1 MTYLNSNQLKQYEDE
16 GFVSPINIFSKE
28 KAKEI
33 RNEIE
38 LIEKIMPEELEK
50 SGRYN
55 AHLISPLLDEVT
67 HNSKILDAV
76 ESLIGKNIL
85 VCGTTLFIK
94 NPYEKGFVSYHQD
107 AKYIGLEP
115 HNWVTAWVAITDS
128 NEKNGCM
135 RMWSGSHKDDLKDH
149 NQMFNEG
156 NLLTRGQT
164 VNNVPKEIPTM
175 MQYNTHINKES
186 MFNTPPVMSIYA
198 VNRSLN
204 WLDSI
209 GGVPEME
216 IKNRAKA
223 KKLYEEIERNSLFRC
238 PVNQDDR
245 SMMNIPFVF
254 NDNLDELHF
263 LEFCKDRG
271 LFTLKGHRSVGGFR
285 ASIYNAMPE
294 AGVDAL
300 VQAMK
305 DYESK

>member
-1 MTYLNSNQLKQYEDE
+1 MNYLSSNQLKQYKDE

-38 LIEKIMPEELEK
+38 LIENKIPGELEK

-76 ESLIGKNIL
+76 QSLIGENIL

-94 NPYEKGFVSYHQD
+94 NPNEQGFVSYHQD

-135 RMWSGSHKDDLKDH
+135 RMWSGSHKDKLKEHD
-149 NQMFNEG
+149 QKFNEG

-164 VNNVPKEIPTM
+164 VNNIPKEKTIPLILEAGQMSLHHPTVV
-175 MQYNTHINKES
+175 HGSELNKSNDRRIGFVIQSYIGTNVKQVLGKNGVQLARGVDE
-186 MFNTPPVMSIYA
+186 FNYHKIIDRPQ
-198 VNRSLN
+198 NL
-204 WLDSI
+204 LD
-209 GGVPEME
+209 EKD
-216 IKNRAKA
+216 IKL
-223 KKLYEEIERNSLFRC
+223 KKQE
-238 PVNQDDR
+238 
-245 SMMNIPFVF
+245 
-254 NDNLDELHF
+254 NDNLQEIF
-263 LEFCKDRG
+263 Y
-271 LFTLKGHRSVGGFR
+271 KGSDKKGKF
-285 ASIYNAMPE
+285 
-294 AGVDAL
+294 
-300 VQAMK
+300 
-305 DYESK
+305 